1 LLGGDF
7 PRTPRTRRVGQDFED
22 SFTEPVRLGAF
33 PDAQRLPSI
42 SPPFPPHADLL
53 PVQPD
58 FLRNLL
64 VQEPLN
70 PPHQNQRTLHNPLR
84 HRARPT
90 EFLQNRQLLLANP
103 DLCRCPWHSSPPWRH
118 NRGFGR
124 YTRIPDF
131 LKPRFR
137 VVELAWRRRDRRSS
151 GLPYCLLHLLV
162 GCIEEQLVS
171 SVMSRVIPSP
181 CAVQRKVA
189 WDTVCFQLQDGSY
202 LLCGQPMA
210 EPDGQVNQ
218 KGWVHLIG
226 YCCIQS
232 CQLAVVGLNVTQ

>member
-103 DLCRCPWHSSPPWRH
+103 DLCRCPWHSSPPWPH

-137 VVELAWRRRDRRSS
+137 VVELVSREGHSQRVTVPTDGHATIS
-151 GLPYCLLHLLV
+151 CLT
-162 GCIEEQLVS
+162 
-171 SVMSRVIPSP
+171 SRM
-181 CAVQRKVA
+181 
-189 WDTVCFQLQDGSY
+189 QDLY
-202 LLCGQPMA
+202 
-210 EPDGQVNQ
+210 
-218 KGWVHLIG
+218 
-226 YCCIQS
+226 QS
-232 CQLAVVGLNVTQ
+232 IKLD